1 MLTRRDE
8 RDRDL
13 VHAWWI
19 VNLAATTW
27 SKGRVPDLQGL
38 LSHRPA
44 ARPQSMEEQRAI
56 LQQLSQRLGR
66 PLRTN
71 ADRKKVQMR
80 KAAS

>member
-1 MLTRRDE
+1 
-8 RDRDL
+8 
-13 VHAWWI
+13 

-38 LSHRPA
+38 LSHERPA
-44 ARPQSMEEQRAI
+44 ARPQSMEEQRVV
-56 LQQLSQRLGR
+56 LEQLSQRLGR